1 MNAPRAAMPLG
12 VNKTNIIP
20 SPLNLLTLW
29 DGRIRDQ
36 MLYRSKIKAFI
47 ILLQLFKFK
56 LYCIF
61 SFIHK
66 QRKKFHVIINFYP
79 FNKLIR

>member
-29 DGRIRDQ
+29 DGKIRDQ
-36 MLYRSKIKAFI
+36 MLHRSKIKAFI
-47 ILLQLFKFK
+47 ILLQLFKLNFIVFFH
-56 LYCIF
+56 LYINREK
-61 SFIHK
+61 SFM
-66 QRKKFHVIINFYP
+66 
-79 FNKLIR
+79 